1 MSEIRVGVVGVGRMG
16 EYHMGV
22 LSDMAGVAEIVVADV
37 DENRARLIG
46 ERFDVPW
53 STRHE
58 DIIDKVDVVIIAV
71 PTSQH
76 YPVAKDCLG
85 AGTHVLL
92 EKPCSDDLDKAR
104 ELFKIAE
111 DNGLVLHIG
120 HIERF
125 NGAVQELHK
134 IVDDPIFLES
144 KRMGPFS
151 NRIMDDGVVLDMMI
165 HDIDI
170 ILNLVNSKVARL
182 NVMGLSVF
190 SKIDDLVNVQIE
202 FENKCIANILASR
215 ASQSKVRTLSITQK
229 DSYVMLDYTDQ
240 EIYVHRQSTSEHVV
254 RKDSLRYKQ
263 ESLVE
268 RIFVHKENPLKLEL
282 QHFIDC
288 VKNGAPRKVAVDK
301 ELYSLE
307 IALGI
312 VEKINHQNGLK

>member
-37 DENRARLIG
+37 NENRARLIG

-53 STRHE
+53 STRYE

-76 YPVAKDCLG
+76 HPVAKDCLG

-111 DNGLVLHIG
+111 ENRLVLHIG

-202 FENKCIANILASR
+202 FENKVIANILASR

-229 DSYVMLDYTDQ
+229 DSYVILDYTDQ